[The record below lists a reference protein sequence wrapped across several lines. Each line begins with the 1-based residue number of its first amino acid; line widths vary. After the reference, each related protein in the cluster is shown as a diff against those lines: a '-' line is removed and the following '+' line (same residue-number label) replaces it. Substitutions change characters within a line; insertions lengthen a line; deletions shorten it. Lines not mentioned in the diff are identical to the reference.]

1 MKASYGM
8 ILVLACATA
17 MYGAKQRWSYDDADT
32 IRMIVADGSGGCAYT
47 REETN
52 DTVGIV
58 WLNKSGNPVY
68 QLQVNTNEP
77 IVIVRCTKKE
87 LLYVVSRNGL
97 WQYERVTPGGTPQVI
112 SAPGQDLRGAVLAHL
127 LAPSRTTDAKGFFGI
142 LVKMPGTRMS
152 IVRFDNK

>member
-8 ILVLACATA
+8 VLVLACAAA
-17 MYGAKQRWSYDDADT
+17 MYGATQRWSYDDAAT
-32 IRMIVADGSGGCAYT
+32 IYMIVADGSGGCAYT
-47 REETN
+47 RGETN

-68 QLQVNTNEP
+68 QLQVNTNAP
-77 IVIVRCTKKE
+77 MVIVRCTKKE

-112 SAPGQDLRGAVLAHL
+112 NVPGQDLRTSLLAHM
-127 LAPSRTTDAKGFFGI
+127 LAPSRMTDAKGFFGI
-142 LVKMPGTRMS
+142 LVKMPGSRVS